1 MFLVPVCTPL
11 LFPFLPSPPSPTP
24 PASLLPLNIRLYLLT
39 ALVFLIHDPF
49 WHGTRLVVG
58 IGSRRWTTLSVL
70 FGNYSGICVSGLV
83 LVGTE
88 DDTSFGGYYYWI
100 VY

>member
-11 LFPFLPSPPSPTP
+11 LFPFLPSPPSPSP
-24 PASLLPLNIRLYLLT
+24 SASLLPLNLRLYLLT

-49 WHGTRLVVG
+49 WDGTRFVVG
-58 IGSRRWTTLSVL
+58 VGSRRWLAFSVL
-70 FGNYSGICVSGLV
+70 FGNDGGICVPGLV
-83 LVGTE
+83 LVGAE
-88 DDTSFGGYYYWI
+88 DDTGFGGDYYWV